1 MVESIARARRV
12 TRSAILLACAAI
24 MPTLADAQG
33 LPPAQQLI
41 AKHVAASGAASWKTH
56 KSARMKATMDMPGA
70 GISAPMEVLH
80 IYPSQSFSK
89 VEIAGMGQILSGL
102 DGNAAWMT
110 NPMTGPRVLTGAEL
124 EAMKTESDPAWTATR
139 VSAEVVKSETI
150 EKTTMGGQEC
160 YKVKYTWKSGKES
173 FDCFSVADGL
183 LVASMQKQ
191 QTPMGEVEATQI
203 FSAYKDFGGMKR
215 PTTITQEAMGQ
226 QQIITLTAW
235 EWDNVDPKEIVVPD
249 DIKAMLGKKP

>member
-1 MVESIARARRV
+1 MVETIARARRV
-12 TRSAILLACAAI
+12 ARSAMLMACVAI
-24 MPTLADAQG
+24 APTIAEAQG

-41 AKHVAASGAASWKTH
+41 AKYVDASGAASWKSH

-89 VEIAGMGQILSGL
+89 VEIPGMGQILSGL
-102 DGNAAWMT
+102 DGTAAWMT
-110 NPMTGPRVLTGAEL
+110 NPMTGPRVLSGPEL
-124 EAMKTESDPAWTATR
+124 EAMRTESDPEWTATR
-139 VSAEVVKSETI
+139 VSSEVVKSETV

-183 LVASMQKQ
+183 LVASVQKQ
-191 QTPMGEVEATQI
+191 QTPMGEVEAIQL
-203 FSAYKDFGGMKR
+203 FSAYKNFGRMKR
-215 PTTITQEAMGQ
+215 STTRRSFMSSSIRGTRRSP
-226 QQIITLTAW
+226 LTC
-235 EWDNVDPKEIVVPD
+235 
-249 DIKAMLGKKP
+249 